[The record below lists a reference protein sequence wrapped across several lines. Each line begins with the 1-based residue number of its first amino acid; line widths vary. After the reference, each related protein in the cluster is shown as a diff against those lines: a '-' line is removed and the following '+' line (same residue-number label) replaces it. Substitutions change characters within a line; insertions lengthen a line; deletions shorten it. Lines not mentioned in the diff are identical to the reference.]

1 MRLVSG
7 NLNEPVGLA
16 APRTFEGDASAQNP
30 RAPGE
35 VGGWLA
41 VVHPFPWGLA
51 AGPHPPSG
59 GNAAVGRHAASRQEI
74 SPLDHSHRELHP
86 WEDFSIL

>member
-41 VVHPFPWGLA
+41 VVHPFPPGLV

-59 GNAAVGRHAASRQEI
+59 GNAAGGRQAESRQEI
-74 SPLDHSHRELHP
+74 SPPDHSHRGP
-86 WEDFSIL
+86 CPREDFSIL